1 MGSAVTP
8 EFLVQGYA
16 YALEQCGLLLRDA
29 NVLYRSRAY
38 PSTVVLTAFA
48 VEELGRST
56 IMLRLW
62 RRALDSE
69 EITLP
74 EIRKCCSDQGAHHTK
89 QEAGMLSITLNGDED
104 QPELGKWLRI
114 RMTADPQSAERQE
127 VDAAL
132 ARIQDQIRKRL
143 PKERHQA
150 RIDALYVD
158 PKSETEWKR
167 PLVTISASYA
177 TNFLLAAVNDYAGR
191 YHDRYI
197 SSSESVVQLQHRDPE
212 LYNALKTWSD
222 RPGLPCPE
230 WPGIS

>member
-8 EFLVQGYA
+8 ESFVRGYA

-29 NVLYRSRAY
+29 NVLYRSGSYA
-38 PSTVVLTAFA
+38 STVILTAFA

-56 IMLRLW
+56 IMLQLW
-62 RRALDSE
+62 RRALGRE
-69 EITLP
+69 KITLH
-74 EIRKCCSDQGAHHTK
+74 EVRKCWSDQGAHHTK
-89 QEAGMLSITLNGDED
+89 QKAGMLSITLNGDED

-127 VDAAL
+127 ADAAL

-143 PKERHQA
+143 PEERHQA

-167 PLVTISASYA
+167 PLVTISPLYA
-177 TNFLLAAVNDYAGR
+177 ANFLLAAVNDYTGR

-197 SSSESVVQLQHRDPE
+197 SSSESIAQLQHRDPE
-212 LYNALKTWSD
+212 LYNALKEWSD
-222 RPGLPCPE
+222 RPQLPRPE
-230 WPGIS
+230 WPDIS